1 MMKQWRKGI
10 KIKLKNPVCRRHSK
24 SSEKTKAPSLGHA
37 TPKLSPPPHPT
48 AAAQANPGREEGTGS
63 VCGQGGRDGVHL
75 LESVSR
81 KDRFTW
87 LSSCPAAPAHL
98 SPEGVTPPSATA
110 SQRCPSVSPELQPL

>member
-1 MMKQWRKGI
+1 MGQRMMKQWRKGI

-63 VCGQGGRDGVHL
+63 VCGWGDEGLLGVVQSEVQPGEHL
-75 LESVSR
+75 YI
-81 KDRFTW
+81 
-87 LSSCPAAPAHL
+87 LSHHAC
-98 SPEGVTPPSATA
+98 
-110 SQRCPSVSPELQPL
+110 